1 MLMTSLPSFS
11 ATPFPPYDT
20 LSKTPIF
27 ISPNYQPTIK
37 NEEPSVAS
45 TRTPFEKLTAIH
57 PNRRITLET
66 GPTPVSMRLMDLF
79 VPLGFGQRALVVA
92 PPQAGKTTILRQIAT
107 AIQKNHPQA
116 SLFLCLVDERPEE
129 VTEWRMEVQGPNVK
143 LYASSFDQ
151 ESARHGR
158 IVEQALLDAKRQAEQ
173 GKDVIILL
181 DSLTRLARAHNMNSD
196 MWERPRGQRGQHG
209 NYGGGR
215 TLSGGIDARAL
226 EVGRRV
232 FGAARALEE
241 GSSLTI
247 IASCLVETG
256 SRLDE
261 VVYEEFKGTGNL
273 EIRLSR
279 ELADRRIFPAID
291 VAASSTRQEERLLTP
306 PELRTMSILRRKLAD
321 LPRREI
327 TEQVIHLFE
336 KTPSNA
342 QLIEAITKQD

>member
-1 MLMTSLPSFS
+1 MP
-11 ATPFPPYDT
+11 
-20 LSKTPIF
+20 
-27 ISPNYQPTIK
+27 
-37 NEEPSVAS
+37 S

-66 GPTPVSMRLMDLF
+66 GPAPVSMRLMDLF

-92 PPQAGKTTILRQIAT
+92 PPQAGKTTILRQIAA

-158 IVEQALLDAKRQAEQ
+158 IVEQALADAKRQAEQ
-173 GKDVIILL
+173 GKDVVILL

-196 MWERPRGQRGQHG
+196 LWDRPRGQRGSYG
-209 NYGGGR
+209 GYGGGR

-241 GSSLTI
+241 GASLTI

-306 PELRTMSILRRKLAD
+306 PELRTMAILRRKMAD

-336 KTPSNA
+336 KTSSNA
-342 QLIEAITKQD
+342 QLIEAVTKQS

>member
-1 MLMTSLPSFS
+1 M
-11 ATPFPPYDT
+11 
-20 LSKTPIF
+20 
-27 ISPNYQPTIK
+27 
-37 NEEPSVAS
+37 AS

-66 GPTPVSMRLMDLF
+66 GPAPVSMRLMDLF

-92 PPQAGKTTILRQIAT
+92 PPQAGKTTILRQIAA

-158 IVEQALLDAKRQAEQ
+158 IVEQALADAKRQAEQ
-173 GKDVIILL
+173 GKDVVILL

-196 MWERPRGQRGQHG
+196 LWDRPRGQRG

-241 GSSLTI
+241 GGSLTI

-306 PELRTMSILRRKLAD
+306 PELRTMAILRRKMAD

-336 KTPSNA
+336 KTTSNA
-342 QLIEAITKQD
+342 QLIEAVTKQS

>member
-1 MLMTSLPSFS
+1 M
-11 ATPFPPYDT
+11 
-20 LSKTPIF
+20 
-27 ISPNYQPTIK
+27 
-37 NEEPSVAS
+37 NEELLVAS

-66 GPTPVSMRLMDLF
+66 GSTPVSMRLMDLF

-92 PPQAGKTTILRQIAT
+92 PPQAGKTTILRQIAA

-158 IVEQALLDAKRQAEQ
+158 IVEQALADAKRQAEQ
-173 GKDVIILL
+173 GKDVVILL

-196 MWERPRGQRGQHG
+196 MWDRPRGQRG

-241 GSSLTI
+241 GGSLTI

-306 PELRTMSILRRKLAD
+306 PELRTMAILRRKMAD

-327 TEQVIHLFE
+327 TEPVIHLFE
-336 KTPSNA
+336 KTTSNA
-342 QLIEAITKQD
+342 QLIEAVTKQS